1 MEKRRTKHC
10 LAGVAGIMALV
21 SLLLIVND
29 NRTTEVGEVRSN
41 TPGLSAAGGET
52 DDGALSKPAKS
63 GERPSAPK
71 PATDQELAKF
81 SRFFLPP
88 IKLKEAT
95 IEQAV
100 AAIIAAYRETA
111 EATGEPALDLRVE
124 TNHARTRKPITC
136 TTPRAPAG
144 TVLRY
149 VASIA
154 GNRTKGSLPSFRL
167 EALSDTPDRKGKLKL
182 PPGWESWV
190 ADFLAS
196 AGKSSEAKLG
206 ENPFEDFKRNH
217 GAKDAPF
224 STTPAAKLN
233 PQDLLASL
241 DFNPAARCQSSSS
254 PDLSHDNLSYEDMSE
269 AEVEWLSALVE
280 TATRDG
286 LGPIQIKSDTKVL
299 VIPESL
305 AESFRSG
312 TTLNDGEV
320 QLSMR
325 VFAQTKGVDLMTLPA
340 ITGRESQIGTVEIT
354 SSQLSGAGADTW
366 QGVRMATTS
375 VPYGLGSQTE
385 FALEARNPDGTHAQ
399 VREQITLP
407 ENSNGVAI
415 TPYTEGQRLIL
426 LQRNSMIDSTG
437 NPVAASR

>member
-1 MEKRRTKHC
+1 MAC
-10 LAGVAGIMALV
+10 AVGIMALGC
-21 SLLLIVND
+21 LFIFND
-29 NRTTEVGEVRSN
+29 PGIREALETRSN
-41 TPGLSAAGGET
+41 TRGLSAAGGET
-52 DDGALSKPAKS
+52 DDSTLPKPAKS
-63 GERPSAPK
+63 GERPPAPK
-71 PATDQELAKF
+71 PATDQELEKF

-100 AAIIAAYRETA
+100 AAITAAYRETA

-124 TNHARTRKPITC
+124 TNHARTRRPITC

-167 EALSDTPDRKGKLKL
+167 EALSDTPDRTGKLKL

-190 ADFLAS
+190 ADFLAA

-206 ENPFEDFKRNH
+206 KDPFENFKSDQS
-217 GAKDAPF
+217 AKDDPF

-233 PQDLLASL
+233 LQDLLASL

-254 PDLSHDNLSYEDMSE
+254 PGLSDENLSYEDLSE
-269 AEVEWLSALVE
+269 AEVERLSALIE
-280 TATRDG
+280 TATRNG
-286 LGPIQIKSDTKVL
+286 LGPIQIKSNTKVL

-305 AESFRSG
+305 AEPFRSG

-325 VFAQTKGVDLMTLPA
+325 VFAQTKGVDLMTLPS
-340 ITGRESQIGTVEIT
+340 ITSRESQIGTVEIT
-354 SSQLSGAGADTW
+354 SSQLSPAGAATW
-366 QGVRMATTS
+366 QGVRMVTTS

-385 FALEARNPDGTHAQ
+385 FAFEARNPDGTHAQ
-399 VREQITLP
+399 LREQITLP

-415 TPYTEGQRLIL
+415 TPYTDGQSLIL
-426 LQRNSMIDSTG
+426 LQGNNMIDSTG
-437 NPVAASR
+437 NPFAAPR